1 MIRRIFSYIG
11 PYKKYGVLAAVCIVA
26 ETFFELIVPFIMAD
40 MVDVGVANG
49 DKAYIFHRCLLLVLL
64 AVVGLISAVSAQF
77 FAAKSA
83 TGATTKLRSALFK
96 KIQSLSFS
104 QLDSIG
110 SATLITRM
118 TSDVN
123 QIQTGINMF
132 LRLLLRSP
140 FIVIGA
146 TIMAFYVDVK
156 GALVFAVVV
165 PVLAIIVAVIMSLT
179 IPRFKGVQNKLDSVL
194 LRTKENVKGVR
205 VIRAFTR
212 EDKEISEFEEE
223 NQSLVKLQNVAS
235 WISSIMN
242 PATFVVINLGVIFL
256 IYIGA
261 IRVDV
266 GVISQGAVVA
276 LYNYMSQILV
286 ELIKLANLIIT
297 EMKAIAS
304 KNRVDAIL
312 TMEEY
317 KKPKGKDKKCDHYI
331 TFENVSLSYNKNN
344 EYSLNNISFTVD
356 KGDTVGIIGGTG
368 SGKTSVMNLLCGF
381 YEPTSGDII
390 LNDKNILNYSDEELN
405 HNISVV
411 MQKATMFSG
420 TVKENITFGAK
431 NATAEDIEKAIEISQ
446 SKEIISNKSKGLDEV
461 ILEQGKNL
469 SGGQK
474 QRLSIARGIVRNTPI
489 LILDDS
495 FSALDYKTD
504 KALRQAL
511 ADSKGDRTTFIISQR
526 TSTIEHCD
534 KILVLNDGALEGV
547 GTHEELLKSSET
559 YKDIYESCNKE
570 AS

>member
-1 MIRRIFSYIG
+1 MKSLSYLKD
-11 PYKKYGVLAAVCIVA
+11 YKVQSILAPLFKLLEAS
-26 ETFFELIVPFIMAD
+26 FELLVPLVVAD
-40 MVDVGVANG
+40 IIDNGINSGV
-49 DKAYIFHRCLLLVLL
+49 KAYIFHRCLLLVLL
-64 AVVGLISAVSAQF
+64 AVVGLISAVFAQF

-104 QLDSIG
+104 QIDSIG
-110 SATLITRM
+110 YATLITRM

-140 FIVIGA
+140 FIVFGA

-212 EDKEISEFEEE
+212 EDKEIAEFEEE

-304 KNRVDAIL
+304 KNRVDTIL

-405 HNISVV
+405 DNISVV

-504 KALRQAL
+504 KTLRQAL

-559 YKDIYESCNKE
+559 YKEIYESCNKE

>member
-1 MIRRIFSYIG
+1 MKSLSYLKD
-11 PYKKYGVLAAVCIVA
+11 YKVQSILAPLFKLLEAS
-26 ETFFELIVPFIMAD
+26 FELLVPLVVAD
-40 MVDVGVANG
+40 IIDNGINSG
-49 DKAYIFHRCLLLVLL
+49 DKAYIFPRCLLLVLL
-64 AVVGLISAVSAQF
+64 AVVGRISAVFAQF

-140 FIVIGA
+140 FIVFGA

-212 EDKEISEFEEE
+212 EDKEIAEFEEE

-405 HNISVV
+405 DNISVV

-431 NATAEDIEKAIEISQ
+431 NSTAEDIEKAIEISQ

-504 KALRQAL
+504 KTLRQAL

>member
-1 MIRRIFSYIG
+1 M
-11 PYKKYGVLAAVCIVA
+11 
-26 ETFFELIVPFIMAD
+26 
-40 MVDVGVANG
+40 
-49 DKAYIFHRCLLLVLL
+49 
-64 AVVGLISAVSAQF
+64 
-77 FAAKSA
+77 
-83 TGATTKLRSALFK
+83 
-96 KIQSLSFS
+96 
-104 QLDSIG
+104 
-110 SATLITRM
+110 
-118 TSDVN
+118 
-123 QIQTGINMF
+123 
-132 LRLLLRSP
+132 
-140 FIVIGA
+140 
-146 TIMAFYVDVK
+146 
-156 GALVFAVVV
+156 
-165 PVLAIIVAVIMSLT
+165 
-179 IPRFKGVQNKLDSVL
+179 
-194 LRTKENVKGVR
+194 
-205 VIRAFTR
+205 
-212 EDKEISEFEEE
+212 
-223 NQSLVKLQNVAS
+223 QNVAS

-261 IRVDV
+261 IRADV

-331 TFENVSLSYNKNN
+331 KFENVSLSYNKDN

>member
-1 MIRRIFSYIG
+1 MKSLSYLKD
-11 PYKKYGVLAAVCIVA
+11 YKVQSILAPLFKLLEAS
-26 ETFFELIVPFIMAD
+26 FELLVPLVVAD
-40 MVDVGVANG
+40 IIDNGINSG
-49 DKAYIFHRCLLLVLL
+49 DKAYIFHRCLQLVLL
-64 AVVGLISAVSAQF
+64 AVVGLISAVFAQF

-140 FIVIGA
+140 FIVFGA

-212 EDKEISEFEEE
+212 EDKEIAEFEEE

-312 TMEEY
+312 TMKEY

-331 TFENVSLSYNKNN
+331 TFENVSLSYNMNN

-405 HNISVV
+405 DNISVV

-504 KALRQAL
+504 KTLRQAL

>member
-1 MIRRIFSYIG
+1 M
-11 PYKKYGVLAAVCIVA
+11 
-26 ETFFELIVPFIMAD
+26 
-40 MVDVGVANG
+40 
-49 DKAYIFHRCLLLVLL
+49 
-64 AVVGLISAVSAQF
+64 
-77 FAAKSA
+77 
-83 TGATTKLRSALFK
+83 FK

-140 FIVIGA
+140 FIVFGA

-212 EDKEISEFEEE
+212 EDKEIAEFEEE

-304 KNRVDAIL
+304 KNRVDATL

-405 HNISVV
+405 DNISVV

-504 KALRQAL
+504 KTLRQAL

-534 KILVLNDGALEGV
+534 KILVLNDGALESV
-547 GTHEELLKSSET
+547 GTHEELLKNCET

>member
-1 MIRRIFSYIG
+1 MKSLSYLKD
-11 PYKKYGVLAAVCIVA
+11 YKVQSILAPLFKLLEAS
-26 ETFFELIVPFIMAD
+26 FELLVPLVVAD
-40 MVDVGVANG
+40 IIDNGINSG
-49 DKAYIFHRCLLLVLL
+49 DKAYIFYRCLLLVLL
-64 AVVGLISAVSAQF
+64 AVVGLISAVFAQF

-446 SKEIISNKSKGLDEV
+446 SKEIISNKSKGIDEV

-504 KALRQAL
+504 KTLRQAL

>member
-1 MIRRIFSYIG
+1 
-11 PYKKYGVLAAVCIVA
+11 
-26 ETFFELIVPFIMAD
+26 
-40 MVDVGVANG
+40 
-49 DKAYIFHRCLLLVLL
+49 
-64 AVVGLISAVSAQF
+64 
-77 FAAKSA
+77 
-83 TGATTKLRSALFK
+83 
-96 KIQSLSFS
+96 
-104 QLDSIG
+104 
-110 SATLITRM
+110 
-118 TSDVN
+118 
-123 QIQTGINMF
+123 
-132 LRLLLRSP
+132 
-140 FIVIGA
+140 
-146 TIMAFYVDVK
+146 
-156 GALVFAVVV
+156 
-165 PVLAIIVAVIMSLT
+165 
-179 IPRFKGVQNKLDSVL
+179 
-194 LRTKENVKGVR
+194 
-205 VIRAFTR
+205 
-212 EDKEISEFEEE
+212 
-223 NQSLVKLQNVAS
+223 
-235 WISSIMN
+235 MN

-331 TFENVSLSYNKNN
+331 TFENVFLSYNKNN

-405 HNISVV
+405 DNISVV

-504 KALRQAL
+504 KTLRQAL

>member
-1 MIRRIFSYIG
+1 MKSLSYLKD
-11 PYKKYGVLAAVCIVA
+11 YKVQSILAPLFKLLEAS
-26 ETFFELIVPFIMAD
+26 FELLVPLVVAD
-40 MVDVGVANG
+40 IIDNG
-49 DKAYIFHRCLLLVLL
+49 INSGDEAYIFHRCLLLVLL

-312 TMEEY
+312 TMEEH

-504 KALRQAL
+504 KTLRQAL

>member
-1 MIRRIFSYIG
+1 M
-11 PYKKYGVLAAVCIVA
+11 
-26 ETFFELIVPFIMAD
+26 
-40 MVDVGVANG
+40 
-49 DKAYIFHRCLLLVLL
+49 
-64 AVVGLISAVSAQF
+64 
-77 FAAKSA
+77 
-83 TGATTKLRSALFK
+83 FK

-140 FIVIGA
+140 FIVFGA

-212 EDKEISEFEEE
+212 EDKEIAEFEEE

-312 TMEEY
+312 TMEKY
-317 KKPKGKDKKCDHYI
+317 KKPKGKDK
-331 TFENVSLSYNKNN
+331 
-344 EYSLNNISFTVD
+344 
-356 KGDTVGIIGGTG
+356 
-368 SGKTSVMNLLCGF
+368 SV
-381 YEPTSGDII
+381 TTI
-390 LNDKNILNYSDEELN
+390 LHLK
-405 HNISVV
+405 
-411 MQKATMFSG
+411 MF
-420 TVKENITFGAK
+420 
-431 NATAEDIEKAIEISQ
+431 
-446 SKEIISNKSKGLDEV
+446 
-461 ILEQGKNL
+461 
-469 SGGQK
+469 
-474 QRLSIARGIVRNTPI
+474 P
-489 LILDDS
+489 
-495 FSALDYKTD
+495 
-504 KALRQAL
+504 
-511 ADSKGDRTTFIISQR
+511 
-526 TSTIEHCD
+526 
-534 KILVLNDGALEGV
+534 
-547 GTHEELLKSSET
+547 
-559 YKDIYESCNKE
+559 
-570 AS
+570 

>member
-1 MIRRIFSYIG
+1 MKSLSYLKD
-11 PYKKYGVLAAVCIVA
+11 YKVQSILAPLFKLLEAS
-26 ETFFELIVPFIMAD
+26 FELLVPLVVAD
-40 MVDVGVANG
+40 IIDNGINSG

-64 AVVGLISAVSAQF
+64 AVVGLVSAVSAQF

-140 FIVIGA
+140 FIVFGA

-212 EDKEISEFEEE
+212 EDKEIAEFEEE

-312 TMEEY
+312 TMEKY

-405 HNISVV
+405 DNISVV

-504 KALRQAL
+504 KTLRQAL

>member
-1 MIRRIFSYIG
+1 MKSLSYLKG
-11 PYKKYGVLAAVCIVA
+11 YKVQSILAPLFKLLEAS
-26 ETFFELIVPFIMAD
+26 FELLVPLVVAD
-40 MVDVGVANG
+40 IIDNGIKSG

>member
-64 AVVGLISAVSAQF
+64 AVVGLISAVSAQY

-212 EDKEISEFEEE
+212 DDKEISEFEEE
-223 NQSLVKLQNVAS
+223 RNVNP
-235 WISSIMN
+235 IKSIKSTN
-242 PATFVVINLGVIFL
+242 IIVSNNKSGHS
-256 IYIGA
+256 
-261 IRVDV
+261 D
-266 GVISQGAVVA
+266 
-276 LYNYMSQILV
+276 SQIRRTDDYIILDV
-286 ELIKLANLIIT
+286 NDDIRFHSIYKAINAVAGTDYKGWMKACWPSTYGSDSSNFRIWFPKLA
-297 EMKAIAS
+297 ERKDGKEVAAS
-304 KNRVDAIL
+304 FDCLN
-312 TMEEY
+312 T
-317 KKPKGKDKKCDHYI
+317 
-331 TFENVSLSYNKNN
+331 LS
-344 EYSLNNISFTVD
+344 
-356 KGDTVGIIGGTG
+356 
-368 SGKTSVMNLLCGF
+368 
-381 YEPTSGDII
+381 
-390 LNDKNILNYSDEELN
+390 
-405 HNISVV
+405 
-411 MQKATMFSG
+411 
-420 TVKENITFGAK
+420 
-431 NATAEDIEKAIEISQ
+431 EDWN
-446 SKEIISNKSKGLDEV
+446 EIIYDDLKERDFAENSQYEGYDLIFAKEPNGGDYIFRGVFIRNKEKSHLYHHVESRIATRVKM
-461 ILEQGKNL
+461 IGKPAHTIEL
-469 SGGQK
+469 
-474 QRLSIARGIVRNTPI
+474 
-489 LILDDS
+489 LDD
-495 FSALDYKTD
+495 
-504 KALRQAL
+504 
-511 ADSKGDRTTFIISQR
+511 
-526 TSTIEHCD
+526 
-534 KILVLNDGALEGV
+534 LE
-547 GTHEELLKSSET
+547 
-559 YKDIYESCNKE
+559 NK
-570 AS
+570 

>member
-1 MIRRIFSYIG
+1 MKSLSYLKD
-11 PYKKYGVLAAVCIVA
+11 YKVQSILAPLFKLLEAS
-26 ETFFELIVPFIMAD
+26 FELLVPLVVAD
-40 MVDVGVANG
+40 IIDNGINSG
-49 DKAYIFHRCLLLVLL
+49 DKADIFHRCLLLVLL

-140 FIVIGA
+140 FIVFGA

-212 EDKEISEFEEE
+212 EDKEIAEFEEE

-405 HNISVV
+405 DNISVV

-420 TVKENITFGAK
+420 TVKDNITFGAK

-504 KALRQAL
+504 KTLRQAL

>member
-1 MIRRIFSYIG
+1 MKSLSYLKD
-11 PYKKYGVLAAVCIVA
+11 YKVQSILAPLFKLLEAS
-26 ETFFELIVPFIMAD
+26 FELLVPLVVAD
-40 MVDVGVANG
+40 IIDNG
-49 DKAYIFHRCLLLVLL
+49 INSCDKAYIFHRCLLLVLL

-140 FIVIGA
+140 FIVFGA

-212 EDKEISEFEEE
+212 EDKEIAEFEEE

-405 HNISVV
+405 ENISVV

-504 KALRQAL
+504 KTLRQAL

>member
-1 MIRRIFSYIG
+1 MKSLSYLKD
-11 PYKKYGVLAAVCIVA
+11 YKVQSILAPLFKLLEAS
-26 ETFFELIVPFIMAD
+26 FELLVPLVVAD
-40 MVDVGVANG
+40 IIDNGINSG

-140 FIVIGA
+140 FIVFGA

-212 EDKEISEFEEE
+212 EDKEIAEFEEE

-312 TMEEY
+312 TMEKY

-405 HNISVV
+405 NNISVV

-474 QRLSIARGIVRNTPI
+474 QRLSIARAIAKDPEI
-489 LILDDS
+489 YIFDDS

-504 KALRQAL
+504 KTLRQAL

>member
-1 MIRRIFSYIG
+1 MKSLSYLKD
-11 PYKKYGVLAAVCIVA
+11 YKVQSILAPLFKLLEAS
-26 ETFFELIVPFIMAD
+26 FELLVPLVVAD
-40 MVDVGVANG
+40 IIDNGTNSG

-140 FIVIGA
+140 FIVFGA

-212 EDKEISEFEEE
+212 EDKEIAEFEEE

-405 HNISVV
+405 DNISVV

>member
-1 MIRRIFSYIG
+1 MKSLSYLKG
-11 PYKKYGVLAAVCIVA
+11 YKVQSILAPLFKLLEAS
-26 ETFFELIVPFIMAD
+26 FELLVPLVVAD
-40 MVDVGVANG
+40 IIDNG
-49 DKAYIFHRCLLLVLL
+49 INSGDEAYIFHRCLLLVLL

-312 TMEEY
+312 TTEEY